1 VDWEVK
7 PEDTEV
13 ELDLQDKD
21 VLDSSEIRF
30 DSVYLGLGW
39 LNSAST

>member
-1 VDWEVK
+1 MDWEVK

-30 DSVYLGLGW
+30 DSV
-39 LNSAST
+39 